1 MATITVIPKK
11 DNAKNRRLAK
21 QMAFWDRKRAE
32 YAAKPKS
39 RSVKEIFDSVFAPA
53 KEERP
58 VLTLKPTQ
66 YYPSGDN
73 CCLPK
78 VAIFSGVKTKQPKG
92 DFGITVRA

>member
-1 MATITVIPKK
+1 MTVITFLP
-11 DNAKNRRLAK
+11 AKENSKTRRLRK
-21 QMAFWDRKRAE
+21 QGEFLARKIARRE
-32 YAAKPKS
+32 MQKQS
-39 RSVKEIFDSVFAPA
+39 RSVEEIFDSVFAPA

-78 VAIFSGVKTKQPKG
+78 VAIFSGVKTRQPKG